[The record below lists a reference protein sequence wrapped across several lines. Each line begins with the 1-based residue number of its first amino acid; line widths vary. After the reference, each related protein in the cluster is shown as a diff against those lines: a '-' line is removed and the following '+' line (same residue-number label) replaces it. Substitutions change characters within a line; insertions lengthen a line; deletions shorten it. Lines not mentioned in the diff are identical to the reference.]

1 MERLADVWQLSEQ
14 LAADVA
20 FACDA
25 SACAPGACRGWN
37 EFSNDA
43 LASFCADLLGAQ
55 VVVVEKGTPHP
66 GNPYEGVM

>member
-14 LAADVA
+14 LRCGVA

-25 SACAPGACRGWN
+25 NTCSGGPCRGWN

-43 LASFCADLLGAQ
+43 LARFCADILGTHA
-55 VVVVEKGTPHP
+55 VVSDHLPFGKDAPPTLV
-66 GNPYEGVM
+66 